1 MSHRM
6 SPPTADTH
14 TVRPRWVWIGLAGMA
29 AGLIL
34 LGIAIIATTWT
45 WAVAGLILLAVGGV
59 CGLYGGF
66 FYDVQGGASPSAQFE
81 DVKQNATFE
90 FPDATSKRSE
100 PEVKRDV
107 HRRWL
112 GTRE

>member
-1 MSHRM
+1 
-6 SPPTADTH
+6 
-14 TVRPRWVWIGLAGMA
+14 MA

-34 LGIAIIATTWT
+34 LGVAIVATTWT
-45 WAVAGLILLAVGGV
+45 WAVPGFVVLVIGGV

-81 DVKQNATFE
+81 DVKENAEFD
-90 FPDATSKRSE
+90 FPDANVKRSE
-100 PEVKRDV
+100 SEVKRDV

-112 GTRE
+112 GNRE